1 MIISGPENVILKPR
15 HHQLTGSELVPLA
28 QSKPHCRIDA
38 KIIGFIAIFISCCY
52 LINSL
57 SNHLLEC
64 MLPVGG
70 RSIFHQ
76 VAALAFDDAE
86 SQVNFPHQ
94 KEPRIRVNLCTSKI
108 NENRFVEIRSY
119 RLFLCFIIPEIA
131 STSDIINISLNF
143 N

>member
-1 MIISGPENVILKPR
+1 
-15 HHQLTGSELVPLA
+15 
-28 QSKPHCRIDA
+28 
-38 KIIGFIAIFISCCY
+38 
-52 LINSL
+52 
-57 SNHLLEC
+57 